1 MQTRVIFLFL
11 YVVVFYSCEKSALV
25 LEEVGEGIVVELQF
39 EGSIPEGS
47 TLRIDELYLY
57 FAANDTSV
65 AVDNLLS
72 YDPFAPKLLLGASAV
87 RVPCSVN
94 FRPGPRGWFPE
105 TLPNNLLPYHA
116 ALGFNQLVQ
125 SLGLKDVHIL
135 EGSAT
140 TAILGSALRV
150 RKRSGSRMKV
160 YKSRDLP
167 IALKKIE

>member
-1 MQTRVIFLFL
+1 MQIRVIFLFVCMAIL
-11 YVVVFYSCEKSALV
+11 YCCQNAGSVM
-25 LEEVGEGIVVELQF
+25 EEVGEGIVVELQF
-39 EGSIPEGS
+39 EGSIPDGS
-47 TLRIDELYLY
+47 ALRIDELYLY

-65 AVDNLLS
+65 AIENLLS
-72 YDPFAPKLLLGASAV
+72 YDPFAAELILGESAV

-125 SLGLKDVHIL
+125 SLGLKDVYIL
-135 EGSAT
+135 EGNAT